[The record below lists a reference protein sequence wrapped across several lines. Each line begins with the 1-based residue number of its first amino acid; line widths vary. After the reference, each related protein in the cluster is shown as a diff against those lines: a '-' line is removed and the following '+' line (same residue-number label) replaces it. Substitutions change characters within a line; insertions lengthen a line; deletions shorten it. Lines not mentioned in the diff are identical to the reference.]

1 MPNITLGKVKFMHRG
16 TYSASTVYSKG
27 DIVDYD
33 NRMYIFQNDTP
44 KNHSPIFLNTIN
56 GTVSSL
62 GIQTNKIRMDFSGFN
77 PQTQKWGLV
86 TSHQRYSGGDGTMP
100 GVYSEGGEEFAPPT
114 GLMVYNEN
122 FDPYVGITSVSV
134 VDSNTADLYLNQVG
148 LNTSTVSNA

>member
-1 MPNITLGKVKFMHRG
+1 MPNITLGKVKLMHRG

-33 NRMYIFQNDTP
+33 NRTYVFTNETP
-44 KNHSPIFLNTIN
+44 KNHAPIFLNTIN

-86 TSHQRYSGGDGTMP
+86 TSHQRYSGAGWYYAS
-100 GVYSEGGEEFAPPT
+100 VYAESGEEFAPLT
-114 GLMVYNEN
+114 GLMVYSEY
-122 FDPYVGITSVSV
+122 FD
-134 VDSNTADLYLNQVG
+134 LM
-148 LNTSTVSNA
+148 